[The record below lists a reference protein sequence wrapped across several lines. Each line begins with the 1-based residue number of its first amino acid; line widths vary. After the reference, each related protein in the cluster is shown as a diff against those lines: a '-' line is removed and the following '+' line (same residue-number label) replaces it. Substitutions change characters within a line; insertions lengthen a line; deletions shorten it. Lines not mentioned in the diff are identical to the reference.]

1 MDAFNVPKK
10 VNRNVVKALGIL
22 QSSRTD
28 YISIDDITH
37 QVKVQMRNSKPVA
50 NVDEVIKE
58 SLCNLTNLGLLTR
71 FKSTSYAISSPVF
84 GRVGRALPNPNTN
97 VPGIPATP
105 QRRIVQNARRKRS
118 LGNLNPWKPATKV
131 LSEDSLSGNEMDKAR
146 KRMRSNTKRIVKK
159 KPVIT
164 FPNQGPKPPASV
176 RKVKPENDLGILS
189 ASESTEKAIRDP
201 QPSFGSIGWTHPNL
215 DTNILVIPGTTLP
228 SEITKPRIPQN
239 LQGDVCDDS
248 CHAVSSL
255 HTSCV
260 NTTVMDNIMDLDEDE
275 DVVEVSI
282 NCASPIGLNIRPT
295 GYTSGGESDVENA
308 SKIALCGS
316 PFFVQVE
323 RQLPHQDIVD
333 KSLTINTNSS
343 HSSVGQ
349 EVQLLVFR
357 GAPKG
362 IIFTEY
368 RAISHE
374 EVNSIS
380 RESNN
385 LLPQGAA
392 ISHGFIIQNVQN
404 SISGEMQSV
413 LPQEESI
420 KITEVVNSISQ
431 ESSYLLPQDVQY
443 LNSRKVQL
451 PEEEPNKI
459 PEKAQ
464 NSISQKQILKSQDV
478 LSSDAEGSPSA
489 ASLEVQGSVSENALL
504 SNSWQVIGSI
514 SQEILTSISQEN
526 RDLTF
531 PKDNISTDKEVQ
543 SSLNQNQRSSA
554 SKFDFYK

>member
-10 VNRNVVKALGIL
+10 
-22 QSSRTD
+22 
-28 YISIDDITH
+28 
-37 QVKVQMRNSKPVA
+37 VKVQMRNSKPVA